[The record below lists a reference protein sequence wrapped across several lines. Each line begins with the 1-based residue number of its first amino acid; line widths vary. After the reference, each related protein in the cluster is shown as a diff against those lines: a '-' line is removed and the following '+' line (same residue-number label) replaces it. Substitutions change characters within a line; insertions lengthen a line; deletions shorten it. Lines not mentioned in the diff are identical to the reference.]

1 MRNPDNLFAVKR
13 HWQCLASVLV
23 LLLMC
28 GCDEAFSPNTE
39 FRQEL
44 VVYGFMNTS
53 RDKQIV
59 RVHTTYNPSRN
70 DPLTRSEDPPVKGA
84 RVTIS
89 DGVRSCVLRDT
100 LIARKEKDRYLSD
113 IFAYVCTDLPILP
126 GKLYR
131 LDVFAPG
138 VGNASAAARLPGTGF
153 IHLDAGYKT
162 LFEPEASTAH
172 IGLLLKLSD
181 LSKGYLLQFLIEY
194 DVGEGELQQRLVT
207 EIPVAVTHK
216 TSDTSFV
223 AVYPQLARVENPSGQ
238 FVYYVRDAYLATL
251 IKIKARHRR
260 QLLVGRHLKF
270 YLYQLEPSLYDYYKV
285 VNGFQDPLSIRTDK
299 PDRTNIQGGFGVFGG
314 MTVDSL
320 IYVLPS
326 GFFGRIR

>member
-1 MRNPDNLFAVKR
+1 
-13 HWQCLASVLV
+13 
-23 LLLMC
+23 MC

-59 RVHTTYNPSRN
+59 RVHTTYNPSGN

-89 DGVRSCVLRDT
+89 DGVQSCVLRDT
-100 LIARKEKDRYLSD
+100 LIARAEKDRYLSD
-113 IFAYVCTDLPILP
+113 IFAYVCTDLPVLP

-153 IHLDAGYKT
+153 IHLKAGYLT
-162 LFEPEASTAH
+162 LFQPEASTDH
-172 IGLLLKLSD
+172 IALLLKLSD
-181 LSKGYLLQFLIEY
+181 LSKGYLLQFMIEY
-194 DVGEGELQQRLVT
+194 DVGEGGLQQRLVT
-207 EIPVAVTHK
+207 EIPVAVTRK
-216 TSDTSFV
+216 TSDTSFFV
-223 AVYPQLARVENPSGQ
+223 AVYPQLARVEAPSGQ
-238 FVYYVRDAYLATL
+238 VVYYVRDAYLAAL
-251 IKIKARHRR
+251 RKIKAQHRQ
-260 QLLVGRHLKF
+260 QL
-270 YLYQLEPSLYDYYKV
+270 KV
-285 VNGFQDPLSIRTDK
+285 VNGFQYPLSIRTDK
-299 PDRTNIQGGFGVFGG
+299 PERTNIQGGFGVFGG

-326 GFFGRIR
+326 GFFGRIG